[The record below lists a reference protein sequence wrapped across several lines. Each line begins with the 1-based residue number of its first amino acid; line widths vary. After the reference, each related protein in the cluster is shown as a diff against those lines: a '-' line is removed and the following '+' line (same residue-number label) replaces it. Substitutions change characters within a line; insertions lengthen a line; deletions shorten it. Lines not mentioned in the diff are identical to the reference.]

1 MAVSVQ
7 KKPEFFEGGIVLM
20 SEFSWLKPF
29 CEMPPQSGAAFILKK
44 GERLRVRAPHHQQVA
59 DLFCF
64 NASDKGESLSS
75 GRSVDYN
82 DTLLLTT
89 DHCLY
94 SNRSNVMLK
103 ILEDSC
109 GRHDF
114 LMTPC
119 SLRMFQIV
127 AGNDD
132 YHPSCHENLSQ
143 NLKLFGIHEDQIST
157 TFNIFMNVTFHEQG
171 SLAILP
177 PLARKNDFILFEAAM
192 DLVVGLTACSHEET
206 NAGDCKPMHY
216 QVEKNV

>member
-1 MAVSVQ
+1 MAEMSLLNPV
-7 KKPEFFEGGIVLM
+7 FEML
-20 SEFSWLKPF
+20 
-29 CEMPPQSGAAFILKK
+29 PQTGSAFILKE
-44 GERLRVRAPHHQQVA
+44 GERLRVQTPHDQQVA

-64 NASDKGESLSS
+64 NAHDPGESLSS

-89 DHCLY
+89 GHQLY
-94 SNRSNVMLK
+94 SNRSNVMLE

-127 AGNDD
+127 AGNQD

-143 NLKLFGIHEDQIST
+143 NLKSYGIHEDQIST
-157 TFNIFMNVTFHEQG
+157 TFNIFMNVTFNEQG

-177 PLARKNDFILFEAAM
+177 PTARKNDFIVFKAHM
-192 DLVVGLTACSHEET
+192 DLIVGLTACSHEET
-206 NAGDCKPMHY
+206 NAGQCKSIHY
-216 QVEKNV
+216 QVEY

>member
-1 MAVSVQ
+1 MV
-7 KKPEFFEGGIVLM
+7 
-20 SEFSWLKPF
+20 EFSVLKPF
-29 CEMPPQSGAAFILKK
+29 CEMPPQTGAAFILKK
-44 GERLRVRAPHHQQVA
+44 GERLRVRSSYDQQVA

-64 NASDKGESLSS
+64 NAKDQGESLSS

-89 DHCLY
+89 GHRLY
-94 SNRSNVMLK
+94 SNRSNVMLE

-127 AGNDD
+127 ADNQE
-132 YHPSCHENLSQ
+132 YHPSCHENLSL
-143 NLKLFGIHEDQIST
+143 NLKPFGIHEDQVST

-171 SLAILP
+171 RLAILP
-177 PLARKNDFILFEAAM
+177 PLAKKNDFIVFKAAM

-206 NAGDCKPMHY
+206 NAGHCKSIHY
-216 QVEKNV
+216 QVETHS

>member
-1 MAVSVQ
+1 MA
-7 KKPEFFEGGIVLM
+7 
-20 SEFSWLKPF
+20 EFSVLKPF
-29 CEMPPQSGAAFILKK
+29 CEMPPQTGASLILKK
-44 GERLRVRAPHHQQVA
+44 GERLRVFSPQGQQVA

-64 NASDKGESLSS
+64 NADDKGESLSS

-89 DHCLY
+89 NHCLY

-127 AGNDD
+127 AGNQD
-132 YHPSCHENLSQ
+132 YHPSCQENLSQ
-143 NLKLFGIHEDQIST
+143 HLKAFGIHEDQIST
-157 TFNIFMNVTFHEQG
+157 TFNIFMNVSFQEQG

-177 PLARKNDFILFEAAM
+177 PLAGKNDFILFEAAM

-206 NAGDCKPMHY
+206 NAGHCKSICY
-216 QVEKNV
+216 QVEAGS

>member
-1 MAVSVQ
+1 
-7 KKPEFFEGGIVLM
+7 
-20 SEFSWLKPF
+20 
-29 CEMPPQSGAAFILKK
+29 MPPQTGASFVLKK
-44 GERLRVRAPHHQQVA
+44 GERLRVWLPHDQQVA

-64 NASDKGESLSS
+64 NADDICESLSS

-82 DTLLLTT
+82 DTLLLTKN
-89 DHCLY
+89 HCLY

-127 AGNDD
+127 AGNQD
-132 YHPSCHENLSQ
+132 YHRSCHENLTEH
-143 NLKLFGIHEDQIST
+143 LRPYGIQEDQIST
-157 TFNIFMNVTFHEQG
+157 TFNIFMNVKFSEQG

-177 PLARKNDFILFEAAM
+177 PLARKNDFILFQAAM
-192 DLVVGLTACSHEET
+192 NLVVGLTACSHEET
-206 NAGDCKPMHY
+206 NAGFCKGVHY
-216 QVEKNV
+216 RVEGL